1 MHKFMWL
8 FFKNL
13 NLNIFLKI
21 RSYGKMT
28 ILPSASIY
36 IIFLVIKYKTDTVKK
51 PTYKYKGKSAK
62 GYNFSQSLSFFKHET

>member
-1 MHKFMWL
+1 
-8 FFKNL
+8 
-13 NLNIFLKI
+13 
-21 RSYGKMT
+21 MT

-62 GYNFSQSLSFFKHET
+62 GYHFSQSLSFFKHET